1 MKATHAPAHAKR
13 LPLRLASILLA
24 VILMLLF
31 PASTLGAGTPR
42 LQVNNYHWADTPRD
56 IFLYCS
62 TSDFTYSE
70 RETIR
75 DALAEWNAIR
85 SYSGQYMVSM
95 YLTTNDDPFEND
107 GEFVFRRRGTDYV
120 AHTEHDISD
129 NGVIYSVT
137 IIFNS
142 RNDFSVGGSS
152 TSYDIQTVAQHE
164 LGHVLGVAHCHET
177 SEEIGSWTSCW
188 SATCPDNVM
197 SPRLLPNEVRTD
209 MQPYDIGS
217 YKSIYS

>member
-95 YLTTNDDPFEND
+95 YLTTNDDPNEIEGAFVFENHGSD
-107 GEFVFRRRGTDYV
+107 FV
-120 AHTEHDISD
+120 AHTYHVESD
-129 NGVIYSVT
+129 NGELYSVD
-137 IIFNS
+137 IVFNS
-142 RNDFSVGGSS
+142 TCNFSVGGSS

-164 LGHVLGVAHCHET
+164 LGHVLGVAHCHE
-177 SEEIGSWTSCW
+177 EDVADEDCW
-188 SATCPDNVM
+188 SATCTSNVM
-197 SPRLLPNEVRTD
+197 HLDIGLGEVRTV